1 MSKADQQAV
10 KSQAQN
16 QISANNQFASQT
28 GSQLQGILG
37 GFQGIG
43 KSILPS
49 VVSGYGDIASTGGIS
64 PEQISAIQSRASGA
78 ASGAYDTAASDYR
91 RQLAGTGGYGLSG
104 SGIDTLARKGSQAA
118 AGTAVDTSASLAG
131 LQSSNRLAAIGGLA
145 NVYGLTESE
154 ALQTVNQILQ
164 NYQATGQLNNQDLS
178 ILTNLANQPGIFDKI
193 LGTVGTIGG
202 AAAGVLGSLP
212 GTRATGT
219 IKHGG
224 P

>member
-64 PEQISAIQSRASGA
+64 PEQISAIQSRA
-78 ASGAYDTAASDYR
+78 
-91 RQLAGTGGYGLSG
+91 
-104 SGIDTLARKGSQAA
+104 
-118 AGTAVDTSASLAG
+118 
-131 LQSSNRLAAIGGLA
+131 
-145 NVYGLTESE
+145 
-154 ALQTVNQILQ
+154 
-164 NYQATGQLNNQDLS
+164 
-178 ILTNLANQPGIFDKI
+178 
-193 LGTVGTIGG
+193 
-202 AAAGVLGSLP
+202 
-212 GTRATGT
+212 
-219 IKHGG
+219 
-224 P
+224 